1 MGASTPKAQ
10 RTKSSKGPP
19 VKGHAYSQSGN
30 TCIARGTTGKYI
42 EPIKIQTANIA
53 NVTSYFVHAHMPKFG
68 HKIDTFIR
76 QNLATRNIMVGKL
89 YRLQIGHRVV
99 QLSASLIGHDL
110 GRDLKSDLKSD
121 LILDLGSDIKSNLK
135 SNLRSNKKS
144 HLEQILI

>member
-1 MGASTPKAQ
+1 
-10 RTKSSKGPP
+10 
-19 VKGHAYSQSGN
+19 
-30 TCIARGTTGKYI
+30 
-42 EPIKIQTANIA
+42 
-53 NVTSYFVHAHMPKFG
+53 MPKFG

-121 LILDLGSDIKSNLK
+121 LILDLESDIKSNLK

-144 HLEQILI
+144 HLE